1 MIVITKFYTC
11 QNYLVFKEVFMQESN
26 KDLLVLLLEK
36 ILKVK
41 IMEVKIADFK
51 YSSCFFESQKDNFH
65 LLLTTPGIMKV
76 IFVKI
81 KRMIFLVKV
90 IRFNIVIYLF
100 LIEIFLLYYKL
111 I

>member
-11 QNYLVFKEVFMQESN
+11 QNHLAFKEVFMQESN
-26 KDLLVLLLEK
+26 NDLIVLLLEK

-41 IMEVKIADFK
+41 ITEVKIADFEH
-51 YSSCFFESQKDNFH
+51 SSCFFEFQKDNFH
-65 LLLTTPGIMKV
+65 LLLTTAGIIKI

-81 KRMIFLVKV
+81 KRMFFLVKI